1 MDNLP
6 GRSKS
11 RSYRLALG
19 MLALVLV
26 ALVAIQG
33 CASTPAREEAPVPVP
48 EEKQAPPQ
56 EKEGAPTP
64 APEEGREGPT
74 EETEGQGAQDSKGQE
89 DTSPEAAK
97 LEPTPEVGHPAP
109 DFALKDLDGNTVR
122 LSDLRGKVVFI
133 NFWAT
138 WCPPCR
144 AEMPEIEALHQ
155 EYKDKGVVVIGVD
168 IREPETTVRQYIQQ
182 GGFSW
187 TIVLDSTG
195 EVAAEYQI
203 AAIPTSFFVDKEGI
217 IRAVNVGAMTKRAME
232 AKLTEAMR

>member
-1 MDNLP
+1 MNNLP

-19 MLALVLV
+19 IVALALV

-33 CASTPAREEAPVPVP
+33 CATNNPDSGRGAGTGA
-48 EEKQAPPQ
+48 QAV
-56 EKEGAPTP
+56 ELEP
-64 APEEGREGPT
+64 AP
-74 EETEGQGAQDSKGQE
+74 K
-89 DTSPEAAK
+89 
-97 LEPTPEVGHPAP
+97 VGHPAP
-109 DFALKDLDGNTVR
+109 DFTLRDLDGNLVR

-144 AEMPEIEALHQ
+144 AEMPEIEAVHQ
-155 EYKDKGVVVIGVD
+155 EYQDQGVVVLGVD
-168 IREPETTVRQYIQQ
+168 ISEPESMVRQYIQQ

-195 EVAAEYQI
+195 EVARDYQI
-203 AAIPTSFFVDKEGI
+203 AAIPTSFFLDKEGI
-217 IRAVNVGAMTKRAME
+217 IRAVNIGAMTKRAME
-232 AKLTEAMR
+232 AKLAEAM